1 LEQFN
6 RLAGLTA
13 AVAVSAEKVQKFREA
28 KKALQTLTNFSKSTM
43 FKYNIQSNLKP
54 YNQITVA

>member
-13 AVAVSAEKVQKFREA
+13 AVAVSAEKMQKFREA
-28 KKALQTLTNFSKSTM
+28 EKALQTLTNFSKSTM
-43 FKYNIQSNLKP
+43 FKYNIQGNLKP